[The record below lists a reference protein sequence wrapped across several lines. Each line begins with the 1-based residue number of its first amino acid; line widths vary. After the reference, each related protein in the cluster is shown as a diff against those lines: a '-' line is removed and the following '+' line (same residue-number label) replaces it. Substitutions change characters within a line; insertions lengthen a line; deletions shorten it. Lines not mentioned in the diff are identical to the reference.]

1 MFWLSDT
8 YFDLA
13 PMQRDQRRDADMR
26 VQTVDKDPE
35 EADTNPKYW
44 DALARW
50 EEEGGAS
57 FPRRV
62 A

>member
-13 PMQRDQRRDADMR
+13 PMPRDKRTEADMR
-26 VQTVDKDPE
+26 LQTADKDPQE
-35 EADTNPKYW
+35 SDTGPKYW

-50 EEEGGAS
+50 EQDSWVSAP
-57 FPRRV
+57 PR
-62 A
+62 AA